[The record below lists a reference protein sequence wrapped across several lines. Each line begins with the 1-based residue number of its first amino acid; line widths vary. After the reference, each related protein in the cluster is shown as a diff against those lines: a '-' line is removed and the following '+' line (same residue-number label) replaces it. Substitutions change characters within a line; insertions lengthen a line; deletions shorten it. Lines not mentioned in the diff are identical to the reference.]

1 MKIVQSVSGKFHHFH
16 LARQL
21 FQRDVLEGIFSSYPP
36 QKLWDEGIL
45 MDKVHSFPWVNLF
58 ERGVQRFGLTARQT
72 WALSRWHRESFDA
85 YVARHLPECD
95 VLLAHSG
102 SGLIAGKLAQ
112 TRGSRYVCDRGAAHI
127 RFWSEF
133 LPEEFARW
141 GEVFPGVDPQDVAR
155 EEAEYAQA
163 DVITLP
169 SRFAFRSF
177 TDKGVPAEKIRVVPY
192 GANLASFSK
201 VADPDPETFEVL
213 FVGAV
218 SFLKGIPYLLE
229 AFERLR
235 HPKKRL
241 TLVGAVLPEMA
252 RYLQRKS
259 LENVELT
266 GPLPSSRLPEMMS
279 RSHVMVFPSLND
291 GFGMVMGEA
300 MACGCPV
307 IASTNSG
314 GEHLIETGQEGFLIP
329 IRDPGAI
336 WERLNQL
343 AQDPELRGRMGQASL
358 LRVASLGGWD
368 QYGAE
373 MITVLTDLSGRRE
386 AAARPSS
393 RGY

>member
-21 FQRDVLEGIFSSYPP
+21 YRHSVLESIFSSYPV
-36 QKLWDEGIL
+36 QKLREEGIP
-45 MDKVHSFPWVNLF
+45 MDKIQTFPWVNLI

-72 WALSRWHRESFDA
+72 WGLSRWHRESFDA
-85 YVARHLPECD
+85 YVARNLPECD
-95 VLLAHSG
+95 VFLAHSG
-102 SGLIAGKLAQ
+102 SGLFAGKLSQ
-112 TRGSRYVCDRGAAHI
+112 KRGGRYICDRGASHI
-127 RFWSEF
+127 RFWSEM

-141 GEVFPGVDPQDVAR
+141 DEVFPGVDPQDIAR

-169 SRFAFRSF
+169 SRFALRTF
-177 TDKGVPAEKIRVVPY
+177 TEQGVSPEKIRVVPY
-192 GANLASFSK
+192 GANLSSFEPVSQ
-201 VADPDPETFEVL
+201 PDPETFEVL

-218 SFLKGIPYLLE
+218 SFLKGIPYLLN
-229 AFERLR
+229 AFQKLQ

-252 RYLQRKS
+252 RYLQGKS
-259 LENVELT
+259 LANVELT
-266 GPLPSSRLPEMMS
+266 GPLPNSRLKEIMS

-314 GEHLIETGQEGFLIP
+314 GEHLIDDGCEGFLIP
-329 IRDPGAI
+329 IRDSAAI
-336 WERLNQL
+336 LKHLEQL
-343 AQDPELRGRMGQASL
+343 AQDPPLRDRLSRASL
-358 LRVASLGGWD
+358 ARVASLGGWND
-368 QYGAE
+368 YGDK
-373 MITVLTDLSGRRE
+373 MVSVLQELSGHT
-386 AAARPSS
+386 A
-393 RGY
+393 